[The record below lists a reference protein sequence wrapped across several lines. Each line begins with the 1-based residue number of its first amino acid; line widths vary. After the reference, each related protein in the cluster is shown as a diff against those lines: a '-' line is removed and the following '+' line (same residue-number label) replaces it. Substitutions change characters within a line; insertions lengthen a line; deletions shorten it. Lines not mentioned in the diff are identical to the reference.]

1 MLIGDTRGTMAQHP
15 VKVEASA
22 GAGLLGKAPAMSA
35 LWLQAQE
42 AEVTRLQAELDDALV
57 LSGALE
63 SVQQLSETLEAAR
76 NQLRACYPEAVPPT
90 KPLPAQAQPD
100 GLAPATDFQSCH
112 RAPVCSAAAVC
123 TAGTGWAQLYTG
135 SVEVAY
141 AADCSPL
148 GLHNVAAAAKTE
160 GADCAAPACHA
171 VIARTDARGGEGDC
185 SADAD
190 MMTAAEKKKVMR
202 AATKDLYA
210 KLDALLPP
218 TGRAH
223 AFDADALGGQ
233 APSSRGPGRSGRSL
247 NEILHDAVHCVK
259 MHHKRHGSTP
269 GPKLRKGHRGPGR
282 RAKKP
287 VGAAPP
293 GQRAVAELGASAR
306 MPPPSGAPPRSSLS
320 LWAHGSLF
328 AASEHTYTQ
337 TCGMGSAS

>member
-22 GAGLLGKAPAMSA
+22 GAGLLGNAPAMSA

-42 AEVTRLQAELDDALV
+42 AEVTRLQAELDDARF
-57 LSGALE
+57 LSGTLE

-100 GLAPATDFQSCH
+100 GLAPATDFH
-112 RAPVCSAAAVC
+112 Y
-123 TAGTGWAQLYTG
+123 GG

-141 AADCSPL
+141 AADCSRL

-171 VIARTDARGGEGDC
+171 VVARTDARGGEGGC

-287 VGAAPP
+287 VGAAPH

-306 MPPPSGAPPRSSLS
+306 MPPPSGAPPPRAAVS

-328 AASEHTYTQ
+328 AASEHTHTQ

>member
-1 MLIGDTRGTMAQHP
+1 
-15 VKVEASA
+15 
-22 GAGLLGKAPAMSA
+22 
-35 LWLQAQE
+35 
-42 AEVTRLQAELDDALV
+42 
-57 LSGALE
+57 
-63 SVQQLSETLEAAR
+63 
-76 NQLRACYPEAVPPT
+76 
-90 KPLPAQAQPD
+90 
-100 GLAPATDFQSCH
+100 
-112 RAPVCSAAAVC
+112 
-123 TAGTGWAQLYTG
+123 
-135 SVEVAY
+135 
-141 AADCSPL
+141 
-148 GLHNVAAAAKTE
+148 
-160 GADCAAPACHA
+160 
-171 VIARTDARGGEGDC
+171 
-185 SADAD
+185 

-306 MPPPSGAPPRSSLS
+306 MPPPSGAPPRSAVS

-328 AASEHTYTQ
+328 AASEHTRTH